1 MINTDLKFI
10 PNTPKINVREAQGKD
25 GFYHFYPGYSTEFV
39 KDILQYWDLPKDSV
53 ILDPWNGSGTTTEAA
68 KDLGY
73 HAKGYDLNPVM
84 IIIAKAR
91 NVSASQYQVLKEMQ
105 RDFEEKLQAF
115 EQSPKLSLINDPLKD
130 WFVPETVEVIRVI
143 EYCIQSISL
152 DFTENVRLFQHLE
165 KLLKITPET
174 AFFYV
179 ALFRVLKEFSSSFR
193 SSNPTWIKKPRQ
205 DNDRAFFSEESVI
218 SCFNDQ
224 VNELLALLSN
234 EVNDLKVETG
244 SISLGLSNSTNL
256 IVENESVDAVITSP
270 PYCTRID
277 YAVLTSLELAL
288 LGINDDDLVTLRR
301 TLIGSPLTH
310 PTEPKINV
318 NWGNLCLTTINRIK
332 QHDSKASNTYYLRT
346 YLQYFDG
353 LYKSLIEIDRV
364 LTSNGKCVIVV
375 QDSYYKDIHIDL
387 AEIVS
392 EMVASL
398 NWKHTKQFS
407 YTSKQSMSWIN
418 TNSKKYRNITK
429 DKETVLFFHKR
440 S

>member
-1 MINTDLKFI
+1 
-10 PNTPKINVREAQGKD
+10 
-25 GFYHFYPGYSTEFV
+25 
-39 KDILQYWDLPKDSV
+39 
-53 ILDPWNGSGTTTEAA
+53 LDPWNGSGTTTEAA
-68 KDLGY
+68 TDLGY

-91 NVSASQYQVLKEMQ
+91 NVSFSQYQVLKEMQ
-105 RDFEEKLQAF
+105 RDFGEQLHILDQTHKLN
-115 EQSPKLSLINDPLKD
+115 LNNDPLTD
-130 WFVPETVEVIRVI
+130 WFVPETVEALRVL
-143 EYCIQSISL
+143 EYCLQSISP
-152 DFTENVRLFQHLE
+152 DFTEYVRLFHHQQM
-165 KLLKITPET
+165 LLNITTET

-179 ALFRVLKEFSSSFR
+179 ALFRVLKELSSSFR
-193 SSNPTWIKKPRQ
+193 SSNPTWIKKPKQ
-205 DNDRAFFSEESVI
+205 ENERAFFSKESVI

-224 VNELLALLSN
+224 VNELLVLLSN
-234 EVNDLKVETG
+234 EVNDLNVETG
-244 SISLGLSNSTNL
+244 TISLGLSNSTNL
-256 IVENESVDAVITSP
+256 LLEDESIDAVITSP

-288 LGINDDDLVTLRR
+288 LGINDEDLVKLRR

-310 PTEPKINV
+310 PFEPEIDVK
-318 NWGNLCLTTINRIK
+318 WGKSCLNTINRIRE
-332 QHDSKASNTYYLRT
+332 HESKASNTYYLRT

-353 LYKSLIEIDRV
+353 FYKSLIEIDRV
-364 LTSNGKCVIVV
+364 LTINGECVIVV

-392 EMVASL
+392 EMTNSL

-418 TNSKKYRNITK
+418 TNSKKYRKITN